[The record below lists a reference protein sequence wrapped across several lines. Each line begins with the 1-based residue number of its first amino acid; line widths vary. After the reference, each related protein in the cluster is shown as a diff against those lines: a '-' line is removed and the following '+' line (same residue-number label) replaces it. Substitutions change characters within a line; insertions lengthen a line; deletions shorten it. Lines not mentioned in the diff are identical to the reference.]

1 MRELTRLILILV
13 GITLMPLASAQA
25 ADSVSCPGKRSWQR
39 DIVRDTIFDWFEG
52 QPDPDHL
59 VDLVQAEHGIVA
71 CSARS
76 GRPRRLH
83 TVTLTRGL
91 AVDQL
96 GAVLLANEL
105 EWRGL
110 VPTPEVGLA
119 GRSFRVHDPNSPH
132 RNSRRDTP
140 FQRGVG
146 R

>member
-1 MRELTRLILILV
+1 MRKL
-13 GITLMPLASAQA
+13 ITLSLVLGVLGLALPATA
-25 ADSVSCPGKRSWQR
+25 ADSVSCPGKRGWQR
-39 DIVRDTIFDWFEG
+39 SIVQGAIFDWFDG
-52 QPDPDHL
+52 RPDPDRL

-76 GRPRRLH
+76 GKPRRLH
-83 TVTLTRGL
+83 TVTLSRGM

-119 GRSFRVHDPNSPH
+119 GRSFRVST
-132 RNSRRDTP
+132 RSGVSR
-140 FQRGVG
+140 
-146 R
+146 